1 MQYLAIIKFLR
12 GLCAPSLEVIIPKG
26 LRLLYRSETHAFF
39 FYNIDLLCELRLL
52 GF

>member
-1 MQYLAIIKFLR
+1 MQYLAIIKLLR

-39 FYNIDLLCELRLL
+39 FYNIRSSAYFLLQIA
-52 GF
+52 